1 MVSTIFFDGF
11 GPWGTDHIGEIDPV
25 YWDVSSGVSLSKYR
39 DERVSPSFSTTKEA
53 VKNFYGEYNGIDFMG
68 HTYGAVTKLNSHW
81 SGSQNYLKIKGADGT
96 NPGFPGSITWTDPT
110 KSATSTAFG
119 IGFFINKITTDAKDA
134 PGATANFSSK
144 FVDLTNK
151 ALSIL
156 ELDAVH
162 LGTVGYNSVPTSEQ
176 KVGIRVRQKTNGNY
190 HSNDT
195 QLFTFDV
202 WGAPWYLEQNT
213 NAVGTNFQ
221 RMIDAYDYKYGGL
234 YVEICA
240 MEESA
245 PTAANRPYSL
255 QIKVN
260 GMNLGVEGLPEE
272 KKLYIKDTWNSY
284 AVTKNSLSI
293 ANSGLNY
300 IVGNR
305 FAVTDPNGGSGAT
318 LTVTKVYESYAITKN
333 SLSVSNSGLSYLVG
347 NRFAVTDPSGGAG
360 AVLEVT
366 KVYES
371 YAVSEASFQLDS
383 PGTGY
388 NINDTFNVSDS
399 VAGSGAVLTV
409 SATGENGAISNWSI
423 LPSGSGFTTAPIAI
437 ADVAVTGTGASF
449 TGNINNFFKLTTAN
463 DGKIMDFRISPS
475 GSGFTTTPVVS
486 PIAVSGTGAVFA
498 GNINNFFKL
507 TTPHDGKII
516 DFRISPSG
524 SGFTEAPTVSPVA
537 VSGTGA
543 VFTGNVN
550 NFSKLSTNPNGLVS
564 KYFDSLSFYG
574 SRTPKDPAGQ
584 NPDPITYYYVNN
596 IGQAINQNYMY
607 DTYIDNIYVIGGVN
621 DQDCFLGP
629 TTKVFN
635 ISPSGGN
642 VLNSND
648 SWQAFNLTWNSTT
661 DIEQNLRDSN
671 GDRSYVFT
679 ETSGAI
685 LALNM
690 GDIPSDPNY
699 AVGGIKITNS
709 VRKSNKDTSFMNVWG
724 TGTNPV
730 SMSGIGINF
739 PVTDN
744 HYQYKNQ
751 YFITNPVT
759 GSGWS
764 FADINNGRFGIK
776 KTT

>member
-11 GPWGTDHIGEIDPV
+11 GPWGTDHTGEIDPV
-25 YWDVSSGVSLSKYR
+25 YWDASSGASLSRYR
-39 DERVSPSFSTTKEA
+39 HERVSSSFSTVNEA

-68 HTYGAVTKLNSHW
+68 HTYGAVTKLDSHW
-81 SGSQNYLKIKGADGT
+81 SGSQNYLKIKGSGLT
-96 NPGFPGSITWTDPT
+96 NPGFPGSDTWIDPT
-110 KSATSTAFG
+110 KSAASTAFG
-119 IGFFINKITTDAKDA
+119 IGFFTNKIATDSKDA

-144 FVDLTNK
+144 FIDLSNK
-151 ALSIL
+151 AVSIL

-162 LGTVGYNSVPTSEQ
+162 LGTPGYASVPTSEQ
-176 KVGIRVRQKTNGNY
+176 KVGIRVRQKTNGTY
-190 HSNDT
+190 HTNDT
-195 QLFTFDV
+195 QYFTFDV
-202 WGAPWYLEQNT
+202 WGAPWYVEQNS

-240 MEESA
+240 MAESA

-284 AVTKNSLSI
+284 AVTKDSFTVV
-293 ANSGLNY
+293 NSGLNY
-300 IVGNR
+300 EVGNT
-305 FAVTDPNGGSGAT
+305 FAVTDPNGGSGA
-318 LTVTKVYESYAITKN
+318 I
-333 SLSVSNSGLSYLVG
+333 
-347 NRFAVTDPSGGAG
+347 
-360 AVLEVT
+360 
-366 KVYES
+366 
-371 YAVSEASFQLDS
+371 
-383 PGTGY
+383 
-388 NINDTFNVSDS
+388 
-399 VAGSGAVLTV
+399 LTV
-409 SATGENGAISNWSI
+409 SATGLNGAISDWS
-423 LPSGSGFTTAPIAI
+423 
-437 ADVAVTGTGASF
+437 
-449 TGNINNFFKLTTAN
+449 
-463 DGKIMDFRISPS
+463 
-475 GSGFTTTPVVS
+475 
-486 PIAVSGTGAVFA
+486 
-498 GNINNFFKL
+498 
-507 TTPHDGKII
+507 
-516 DFRISPSG
+516 ISPSG
-524 SGFTEAPTVSPVA
+524 SGFTETPV
-537 VSGTGA
+537 VSGLVVSGNSA
-543 VFTGNVN
+543 VFAGNVN

-574 SRTPKDPAGQ
+574 SRAPKTPTDPQ
-584 NPDPITYYYVNN
+584 PDPLTYYYYDSGL
-596 IGQAINQNYMY
+596 GQNINQNYMY
-607 DTYIDNIYVIGGVN
+607 HTYIDNVYVIGGAN

-635 ISPSGGN
+635 ISPSGGS

-661 DIEQNLRDSN
+661 DIEQNLRNSN

-724 TGTNPV
+724 TGTNV
-730 SMSGIGINF
+730 SSMNAIGTNF
-739 PVTDN
+739 PVVDN

-751 YFITNPVT
+751 YFINNPVT

-764 FADINNGRFGIK
+764 FAEINSGRFGIK
-776 KTT
+776 KTS

>member
-25 YWDVSSGVSLSKYR
+25 YWDVSSGVSLSRYR
-39 DERVSPSFSTTKEA
+39 HERVTQAFETVKTA
-53 VKNFYGEYNGIDFMG
+53 VRNFYGEDNGIDFMG

-81 SGSQNYLKIKGADGT
+81 SDSQNYLKIKGADGT

-119 IGFFINKITTDAKDA
+119 IGFFINKITTDSSGA
-134 PGATANFSSK
+134 PGATSNFSSK
-144 FVDLTNK
+144 FLELTNK
-151 ALSIL
+151 TVPIL

-162 LGTVGYNSVPTSEQ
+162 IGTTGYVAGGFASPEQ

-190 HSNDT
+190 HTNDT

-202 WGAPWYLEQNT
+202 WGAPWYVEQNS
-213 NAVGTNFQ
+213 NNVGARNQ

-240 MEESA
+240 MAESDRA
-245 PTAANRPYSL
+245 TTNKPYSL

-272 KKLYIKDTWNSY
+272 KKLYIKDIWNSY
-284 AVTKNSLSI
+284 AVTKNSFAV

-300 IVGNR
+300 SVNDT
-305 FAVTDPNGGSGAT
+305 FTVTDPNGGSGAT
-318 LTVTKVYESYAITKN
+318 ITVI
-333 SLSVSNSGLSYLVG
+333 SV
-347 NRFAVTDPSGGAG
+347 D
-360 AVLEVT
+360 
-366 KVYES
+366 
-371 YAVSEASFQLDS
+371 
-383 PGTGY
+383 
-388 NINDTFNVSDS
+388 
-399 VAGSGAVLTV
+399 GSG
-409 SATGENGAISNWSI
+409 SI
-423 LPSGSGFTTAPIAI
+423 T
-437 ADVAVTGTGASF
+437 
-449 TGNINNFFKLTTAN
+449 
-463 DGKIMDFRISPS
+463 DFS
-475 GSGFTTTPVVS
+475 V
-486 PIAVSGTGAVFA
+486 
-498 GNINNFFKL
+498 
-507 TTPHDGKII
+507 
-516 DFRISPSG
+516 SPSG
-524 SGFTEAPTVSPVA
+524 SGFTEVPLVAPNT

-543 VFTGNVN
+543 TFTGNIN

-564 KYFDSLSFYG
+564 KYFDSLCFYG
-574 SRTPKDPAGQ
+574 SRAPKNPALAD
-584 NPDPITYYYVNN
+584 PDPFTYYSVVGGNTIY
-596 IGQAINQNYMY
+596 QNYMY

-635 ISPSGGN
+635 ISPSGGG

-709 VRKSNKDTSFMNVWG
+709 VRKSNKDTSFKNVWG
-724 TGTNPV
+724 TGTTV
-730 SMSGIGINF
+730 GSMNEIGTNF
-739 PVTDN
+739 PVVDN

-764 FADINNGRFGIK
+764 FAEINSGKFGIK
-776 KTT
+776 KTS

>member
-11 GPWGTDHIGEIDPV
+11 GPWGTDHVGEIDST
-25 YWDVSSGVSLSKYR
+25 YWDASSGASLSRYR
-39 DERVSPSFSTTKEA
+39 HERVSPSFSTANEA

-68 HTYGAVTKLNSHW
+68 HTYGAVIKLDSHW
-81 SGSQNYLKIKGADGT
+81 SGPQNYLKIKGSGLT
-96 NPGFPGSITWTDPT
+96 NPGFPGSDTWIDPT
-110 KSATSTAFG
+110 KSAASTAFG
-119 IGFFINKITTDAKDA
+119 IGFFINKITTDPSGA
-134 PGATANFSSK
+134 PSATSNFSSK
-144 FVDLTNK
+144 FLDLTNK
-151 ALSIL
+151 TVPIL

-162 LGTVGYNSVPTSEQ
+162 IGTTGYSAGGLPSSDQ

-202 WGAPWYLEQNT
+202 WGAPWYVEQNS
-213 NAVGTNFQ
+213 NYVGARYQ

-240 MEESA
+240 MAESA
-245 PTAANRPYSL
+245 PPAANRPYSL

-284 AVTKNSLSI
+284 AVTKNSFSI
-293 ANSGLNY
+293 ANSGLSYDVNDT
-300 IVGNR
+300 
-305 FAVTDPNGGSGAT
+305 FTVTDPNGGSGGVI
-318 LTVTKVYESYAITKN
+318 TVTSIDASGSITDF
-333 SLSVSNSGLSYLVG
+333 SVSASGSGYTETPT
-347 NRFAVTDPSGGAG
+347 VTIA
-360 AVLEVT
+360 T
-366 KVYES
+366 
-371 YAVSEASFQLDS
+371 
-383 PGTGY
+383 T
-388 NINDTFNVSDS
+388 
-399 VAGSGAVLTV
+399 VAGS
-409 SATGENGAISNWSI
+409 
-423 LPSGSGFTTAPIAI
+423 
-437 ADVAVTGTGASF
+437 
-449 TGNINNFFKLTTAN
+449 
-463 DGKIMDFRISPS
+463 
-475 GSGFTTTPVVS
+475 
-486 PIAVSGTGAVFA
+486 
-498 GNINNFFKL
+498 
-507 TTPHDGKII
+507 
-516 DFRISPSG
+516 
-524 SGFTEAPTVSPVA
+524 
-537 VSGTGA
+537 GA

-550 NFSKLSTNPNGLVS
+550 NFSKLSTNPDGLVS

-574 SRTPKDPAGQ
+574 SRAPKNPSDSQ
-584 NPDPITYYYVNN
+584 PDPLTYYYYDAGL
-596 IGQAINQNYMY
+596 GQNINQNYMY
-607 DTYIDNIYVIGGVN
+607 HTYIDNVYVIGGVN

-635 ISPSGGN
+635 ISPSGGS

-648 SWQAFNLTWNSTT
+648 SWQAFNLTWNTST

-709 VRKSNKDTSFMNVWG
+709 VRKSNKDTSFTNVWG
-724 TGTNPV
+724 TGTTV
-730 SMSGIGINF
+730 GSMNEIGTNF
-739 PVTDN
+739 PVVDN

-751 YFITNPVT
+751 YFINNPVT

-764 FADINNGRFGIK
+764 FAEINSGRFGIK
-776 KTT
+776 KTS

>member
-81 SGSQNYLKIKGADGT
+81 SGSQNYLKIKGSGLS
-96 NPGFPGSITWTDPT
+96 NPGFPGSDTWIDPT
-110 KSATSTAFG
+110 KSAASTAFG

-134 PGATANFSSK
+134 PGATGLYPSK

-151 ALSIL
+151 ALSIIEL
-156 ELDAVH
+156 EAVH
-162 LGTVGYNSVPTSEQ
+162 LGTPGYASVPTSEQ
-176 KVGIRVRQKTNGNY
+176 KVGIRVRQKTNGAY
-190 HSNDT
+190 HANDT

-202 WGAPWYLEQNT
+202 WGAPWYVEQNS

-240 MEESA
+240 MAESA
-245 PTAANRPYSL
+245 PAAANRPYSL

-284 AVTKNSLSI
+284 AVTKNSFTV

-300 IVGNR
+300 SVNDT
-305 FAVTDPNGGSGAT
+305 FTVTDSNGGSGAT
-318 LTVTKVYESYAITKN
+318 ITVT
-333 SLSVSNSGLSYLVG
+333 SV
-347 NRFAVTDPSGGAG
+347 D
-360 AVLEVT
+360 
-366 KVYES
+366 
-371 YAVSEASFQLDS
+371 
-383 PGTGY
+383 
-388 NINDTFNVSDS
+388 
-399 VAGSGAVLTV
+399 GSG
-409 SATGENGAISNWSI
+409 SI
-423 LPSGSGFTTAPIAI
+423 T
-437 ADVAVTGTGASF
+437 
-449 TGNINNFFKLTTAN
+449 
-463 DGKIMDFRISPS
+463 DFS
-475 GSGFTTTPVVS
+475 V
-486 PIAVSGTGAVFA
+486 
-498 GNINNFFKL
+498 
-507 TTPHDGKII
+507 
-516 DFRISPSG
+516 SPSG
-524 SGFTEAPTVSPVA
+524 SGFTEIPLVA
-537 VSGTGA
+537 ANTVSGTGA
-543 VFTGNVN
+543 TFTGNIN

-564 KYFDSLSFYG
+564 KYFDSLCFYG
-574 SRTPKDPAGQ
+574 SRAPKNPAGQ

-596 IGQAINQNYMY
+596 IGQTINQNYMY
-607 DTYIDNIYVIGGVN
+607 DTYIDNVYVIGGVN

-635 ISPSGGN
+635 ISPSGGE

-709 VRKSNKDTSFMNVWG
+709 VRKSNKDTSFKNVWG
-724 TGTNPV
+724 TGTTV
-730 SMSGIGINF
+730 GSMNEIGTNF
-739 PVTDN
+739 SVVDN

-751 YFITNPVT
+751 YFINNPVT

-764 FADINNGRFGIK
+764 FAEINSGRFGIK
-776 KTT
+776 KTS

>member
-81 SGSQNYLKIKGADGT
+81 SGSQNYLKIKGADAT

-213 NAVGTNFQ
+213 NAVSTNFQ

-240 MEESA
+240 MAESDRA
-245 PTAANRPYSL
+245 TTNKPYSL

-260 GMNLGVEGLPEE
+260 GMNLGVQGLPEE

-284 AVTKNSLSI
+284 AVTRDSFSI
-293 ANSGLNY
+293 ANSGSNY
-300 IVGNR
+300 EIGDT
-305 FAVTDPNGGSGAT
+305 FTVTDPNGGSGA
-318 LTVTKVYESYAITKN
+318 I
-333 SLSVSNSGLSYLVG
+333 LS
-347 NRFAVTDPSGGAG
+347 
-360 AVLEVT
+360 
-366 KVYES
+366 
-371 YAVSEASFQLDS
+371 
-383 PGTGY
+383 
-388 NINDTFNVSDS
+388 
-399 VAGSGAVLTV
+399 V
-409 SATGENGAISNWSI
+409 SATGLNGAISDW
-423 LPSGSGFTTAPIAI
+423 T
-437 ADVAVTGTGASF
+437 
-449 TGNINNFFKLTTAN
+449 
-463 DGKIMDFRISPS
+463 
-475 GSGFTTTPVVS
+475 
-486 PIAVSGTGAVFA
+486 
-498 GNINNFFKL
+498 
-507 TTPHDGKII
+507 
-516 DFRISPSG
+516 ISPSG
-524 SGFTEAPTVSPVA
+524 SGFTEAPLAAIASTA
-537 VSGTGA
+537 AGTGA
-543 VFTGNVN
+543 IFTGNVN

-564 KYFDSLSFYG
+564 KYFDSLCFYG
-574 SRTPKDPAGQ
+574 SRAPKDPAGQ

-596 IGQAINQNYMY
+596 IGQTINQNYMY

-648 SWQAFNLTWNSTT
+648 SWQAFNLTWNTST
-661 DIEQNLRDSN
+661 DIESNLRDSN

-690 GDIPSDPNY
+690 GDIPNDPNY

>member
-11 GPWGTDHIGEIDPV
+11 GPWGTDHTGEIDYA
-25 YWDVSSGVSLSKYR
+25 YWDASAGVSLSKYR
-39 DERVSPSFSTTKEA
+39 DERVAPAFETVKTA
-53 VKNFYGEYNGIDFMG
+53 VRNFYGENNGVDFMG
-68 HTYGAVTKLNSHW
+68 HTYGAVIKLDSHW
-81 SGSQNYLKIKGADGT
+81 DGPQNYLKVKGADAT
-96 NPGFPGSITWTDPT
+96 NPGFPGSITWTDPA
-110 KSATSTAFG
+110 KSAASTAFG
-119 IGFFINKITTDAKDA
+119 IGFFINKITTDASGA
-134 PGATANFSSK
+134 PGATPNFSSK
-144 FVDLTNK
+144 FLDLTNK
-151 ALSIL
+151 TVPIL

-162 LGTVGYNSVPTSEQ
+162 IGTTGYVADGLPSPTQ
-176 KVGIRVRQKTNGNY
+176 QVGIRVRQKTNGAY
-190 HSNDT
+190 HANDT

-202 WGAPWYLEQNT
+202 WGAPWYVEQNS
-213 NAVGTNFQ
+213 NYVGARFQ

-234 YVEICA
+234 YVEVCA
-240 MEESA
+240 MAESDRA
-245 PTAANRPYSL
+245 TTNKPYSL

-293 ANSGLNY
+293 TNSGLNY
-300 IVGNR
+300 VTGNT

-318 LTVTKVYESYAITKN
+318 LTVTKVYESYAVQK
-333 SLSVSNSGLSYLVG
+333 
-347 NRFAVTDPSGGAG
+347 
-360 AVLEVT
+360 
-366 KVYES
+366 
-371 YAVSEASFQLDS
+371 ASFTLGT

-388 NINDTFNVSDS
+388 DIENTFSVSDG
-399 VAGSGAVLTV
+399 VGGSGAILKV
-409 SATGENGAISNWSI
+409 SATGVDGAIEDWVVDM
-423 LPSGSGFTTAPIAI
+423 PGSGFTL
-437 ADVAVTGTGASF
+437 DVTPVATPLSVGGGVGASF
-449 TGNINNFFKLTTAN
+449 IGNTNKLNFLKLTTAN
-463 DGKIMDFRISPS
+463 DGKI
-475 GSGFTTTPVVS
+475 
-486 PIAVSGTGAVFA
+486 
-498 GNINNFFKL
+498 
-507 TTPHDGKII
+507 I
-516 DFRISPSG
+516 DFQISPSG
-524 SGFTEAPTVSPVA
+524 SGFTEAPTLSPIA

-574 SRTPKDPAGQ
+574 SRAPKNPSGGT
-584 NPDPITYYYVNN
+584 PDPITYYYINDV
-596 IGQAINQNYMY
+596 GQTINQNYMY
-607 DTYIDNIYVIGGVN
+607 HTYIDNVYIIGGVN
-621 DQDCFLGP
+621 DQECFLGP

-642 VLNSND
+642 VLNSNNN
-648 SWQAFNLTWNSTT
+648 WQAFNLTWNTST
-661 DIEQNLRDSN
+661 DIESNLKDSN

-709 VRKSNKDTSFMNVWG
+709 VRKSNKDTSFKNVWG
-724 TGTNPV
+724 TGTTV
-730 SMSGIGINF
+730 ESMNEIGTNF

-751 YFITNPVT
+751 YLITNPVT

-764 FADINNGRFGIK
+764 FAEINNGRFGIK

>member
-11 GPWGTDHIGEIDPV
+11 GPWGADHTGEIDPV
-25 YWDVSSGVSLSKYR
+25 YWNTSAGVSLSKYR
-39 DERVSPSFSTTKEA
+39 DERVSPSFNTIKEA

-68 HTYGAVTKLNSHW
+68 HTYGAVAKLNSHW
-81 SGSQNYLKIKGADGT
+81 SGSQNYLKVKGASNSD
-96 NPGFPGSITWTDPT
+96 PGFPGSDTWTNPT
-110 KSATSTAFG
+110 KSVLSTAFG
-119 IGFFINKITTDAKDA
+119 VGFFINKITTDSKDA
-134 PGATANFSSK
+134 PGADTSNYAAK
-144 FVDLTNK
+144 FVDFTNK
-151 ALSIL
+151 DISIL

-162 LGTVGYNSVPTSEQ
+162 LGTPGYDNVPVSQQ

-190 HSNDT
+190 HTNDT
-195 QLFTFDV
+195 QYFTFDV
-202 WGAPWYLEQNT
+202 WGAPWYVEQNT

-240 MEESA
+240 MQEQT
-245 PTAANRPYSL
+245 PVAANRPYSL

-284 AVTKNSLSI
+284 AVTKDSFSI
-293 ANSGLNY
+293 ANSGLSYDVNDTFT
-300 IVGNR
+300 I
-305 FAVTDPNGGSGAT
+305 TDPNGGSGGVI
-318 LTVTKVYESYAITKN
+318 TVTSVDASGSITDF
-333 SLSVSNSGLSYLVG
+333 SVSASGSGYTEIP
-347 NRFAVTDPSGGAG
+347 AVTIA
-360 AVLEVT
+360 T
-366 KVYES
+366 
-371 YAVSEASFQLDS
+371 
-383 PGTGY
+383 T
-388 NINDTFNVSDS
+388 
-399 VAGSGAVLTV
+399 VAGSGAV
-409 SATGENGAISNWSI
+409 
-423 LPSGSGFTTAPIAI
+423 
-437 ADVAVTGTGASF
+437 F
-449 TGNINNFFKLTTAN
+449 TGNIN
-463 DGKIMDFRISPS
+463 
-475 GSGFTTTPVVS
+475 
-486 PIAVSGTGAVFA
+486 
-498 GNINNFFKL
+498 
-507 TTPHDGKII
+507 H
-516 DFRISPSG
+516 
-524 SGFTEAPTVSPVA
+524 
-537 VSGTGA
+537 
-543 VFTGNVN
+543 
-550 NFSKLSTNPNGLVS
+550 FSRLSTNPNGLVS
-564 KYFDSLSFYG
+564 KYFDAMGFYG
-574 SRTPKDPAGQ
+574 SRAPKDPSGQ

-596 IGQAINQNYMY
+596 QGITINQNYMY
-607 DTYIDNIYVIGGVN
+607 ETYIDNVYIIGGVN

-635 ISPSGGN
+635 ISPSGGE

-648 SWQAFNLTWNSTT
+648 SWQAFNLTWNTST
-661 DIEQNLRDSN
+661 DIESNLRDSN

-709 VRKSNKDTSFMNVWG
+709 VRKSNKDTSFKNVWG
-724 TGTNPV
+724 TGNTIADMNE
-730 SMSGIGINF
+730 IGSNF

-764 FADINNGRFGIK
+764 FADINSGRFGIK

>member
-11 GPWGTDHIGEIDPV
+11 GPWGTDHTGEIDPV

-39 DERVSPSFSTTKEA
+39 DERVAIAFDA
-53 VKNFYGEYNGIDFMG
+53 VKTAVRNFYGENNGIDFMG
-68 HTYGAVTKLNSHW
+68 HTYGAVAKLNSHW

-96 NPGFPGSITWTDPT
+96 NPGFPGSLTWTDPA
-110 KSATSTAFG
+110 KSAASTAFG
-119 IGFFINKITTDAKDA
+119 IGFFINKITTDPSGA
-134 PGATANFSSK
+134 PGAQSNFSSK
-144 FVDLTNK
+144 FLDLTNK
-151 ALSIL
+151 TLPIL

-162 LGTVGYNSVPTSEQ
+162 IGTTGYVAGGSASPEQ

-190 HSNDT
+190 HANDT

-202 WGAPWYLEQNT
+202 WGAPWYVEQNS
-213 NAVGTNFQ
+213 NNVGARFQ

-234 YVEICA
+234 YVEVCA
-240 MEESA
+240 MAESDRA
-245 PTAANRPYSL
+245 TTNKPYSL

-300 IVGNR
+300 IVGNT

-318 LTVTKVYESYAITKN
+318 LTVTKVYESYA
-333 SLSVSNSGLSYLVG
+333 
-347 NRFAVTDPSGGAG
+347 
-360 AVLEVT
+360 VT
-366 KVYES
+366 KD
-371 YAVSEASFQLDS
+371 SFS
-383 PGTGY
+383 IANSGTGY
-388 NINDTFNVSDS
+388 SIDDTFSISDG
-399 VAGSGAVLTV
+399 VVGSGAVLKV
-409 SATGENGAISNWSI
+409 SATGLNGAISDWSI
-423 LPSGSGFTTAPIAI
+423 LPSGSGFTTTAPIAT
-437 ADVAVTGTGASF
+437 ADTVTGAGASF
-449 TGNINNFFKLTTAN
+449 VGNINHFLKLTTAN
-463 DGKIMDFRISPS
+463 DGKI
-475 GSGFTTTPVVS
+475 
-486 PIAVSGTGAVFA
+486 
-498 GNINNFFKL
+498 
-507 TTPHDGKII
+507 I
-516 DFRISPSG
+516 DFQISSSG
-524 SGFTEAPTVSPVA
+524 SGFTESPTVSPVA

-543 VFTGNVN
+543 TFAGNIN

-564 KYFDSLSFYG
+564 KYFDSLCFYG
-574 SRTPKDPAGQ
+574 SRAPKNPSDSQ
-584 NPDPITYYYVNN
+584 PDPLTYSYYDSGL
-596 IGQAINQNYMY
+596 GQTINQNYMY
-607 DTYIDNIYVIGGVN
+607 DTYIDNVYVVGGVN

-635 ISPSGGN
+635 ISPSGGE

-690 GDIPSDPNY
+690 GDIPNDPNY

-724 TGTNPV
+724 TGTTV
-730 SMSGIGINF
+730 GSMNAIGTNF
-739 PVTDN
+739 AVVDN

-751 YFITNPVT
+751 YFLGNPVS

-764 FADINNGRFGIK
+764 FAEINSGRFGIK
-776 KTT
+776 KTS

>member
-25 YWDVSSGVSLSKYR
+25 YWDISSGVSLSKYR
-39 DERVSPSFSTTKEA
+39 DERISPSFSGPNSIKEA

-68 HTYGAVTKLNSHW
+68 HTYGAVVKLNNHW
-81 SGSQNYLKIKGADGT
+81 SGSQNYLKIKGADST
-96 NPGFPGSITWTDPT
+96 NPGFPGSFTGQN
-110 KSATSTAFG
+110 TAFG
-119 IGFFINKITTDAKDA
+119 VGFFINKISTDAKDA
-134 PGATANFSSK
+134 PGADPLSYSAK
-144 FVDLTNK
+144 FVDFTNK
-151 ALSIL
+151 NISML

-162 LGTVGYNSVPTSEQ
+162 LGTPGYSGVPASEQ
-176 KVGIRVRQKTNGNY
+176 KVGIRVRQKTNGAY
-190 HSNDT
+190 HTNDT
-195 QLFTFDV
+195 QYFTFDV

-213 NAVGTNFQ
+213 NNVGTNFQ

-240 MEESA
+240 MQEQTPPS
-245 PTAANRPYSL
+245 ANRPYSL

-284 AVTKNSLSI
+284 AVTKNSFSI
-293 ANSGLNY
+293 ANSGLGY
-300 IVGNR
+300 SVGNT
-305 FAVTDPNGGSGAT
+305 FNVTDANGGSGGV
-318 LTVTKVYESYAITKN
+318 LTVTQ
-333 SLSVSNSGLSYLVG
+333 
-347 NRFAVTDPSGGAG
+347 
-360 AVLEVT
+360 
-366 KVYES
+366 VYES
-371 YAVSEASFQLDS
+371 YAVTKNSFSLDN
-383 PGTGY
+383 PGSGY
-388 NINDTFNVSDS
+388 AIGDSFDVTDS
-399 VAGSGAVLTV
+399 VSGSGAVLTV
-409 SATGENGAISNWSI
+409 SVTGVDGSISDWDIS
-423 LPSGSGFTTAPIAI
+423 PSGSGFTTAPIAT
-437 ADVAVTGTGASF
+437 ANVVTGTGASFVGNTSNFFKLTTPNDGKILDFIVSASGSGFTETPVVTPATVSGSSASF
-449 TGNINNFFKLTTAN
+449 TGNINNF
-463 DGKIMDFRISPS
+463 
-475 GSGFTTTPVVS
+475 
-486 PIAVSGTGAVFA
+486 
-498 GNINNFFKL
+498 
-507 TTPHDGKII
+507 
-516 DFRISPSG
+516 
-524 SGFTEAPTVSPVA
+524 
-537 VSGTGA
+537 
-543 VFTGNVN
+543 
-550 NFSKLSTNPNGLVS
+550 SKLNTNPAGLVS
-564 KYFDSLSFYG
+564 KYFDAMSFYG
-574 SRTPKDPAGQ
+574 SRAPKNPSGQ
-584 NPDPITYYYVNN
+584 DPDPITYYYVNSL
-596 IGQAINQNYMY
+596 GQQINQNYMY
-607 DTYIDNIYVIGGVN
+607 DTYIDNVYVIGGVN

-648 SWQAFNLTWNSTT
+648 SWQAFNLTWNTST
-661 DIEQNLRDSN
+661 DIEANLRDSN

-709 VRKSNKDTSFMNVWG
+709 VRKSNKDTSFKNVWG
-724 TGTNPV
+724 TGTTVADMNE
-730 SMSGIGINF
+730 IGTNF

-764 FADINNGRFGIK
+764 FADINSGRFGIK